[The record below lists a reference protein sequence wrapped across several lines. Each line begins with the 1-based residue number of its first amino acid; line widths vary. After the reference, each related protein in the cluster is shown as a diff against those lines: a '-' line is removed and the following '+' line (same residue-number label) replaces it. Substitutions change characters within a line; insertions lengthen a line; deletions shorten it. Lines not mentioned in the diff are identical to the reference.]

1 VNDYIDI
8 YCERLEPGLWAEPL
22 NAVTNAAFFI
32 AAICALMLARKRN
45 ALGADSGILIA
56 LIIVI
61 GTGSTLFHTLATGWA
76 QLSDVLPILLY
87 QITFIILYA
96 HNVMKLGTVKT
107 ALVLGAFFA
116 TIYGFQQLPQSWLNG
131 SLGYAPALLFVL
143 GLGVWHFKKAAVE
156 RFGLLAAGLTFIV
169 SLSFRSID
177 MQICDM
183 LPIGTH
189 FLWHTL
195 NGCVLYLTTRAYLLN
210 AKNP

>member
-1 VNDYIDI
+1 M
-8 YCERLEPGLWAEPL
+8 WAEPL

-32 AAICALMLARKRN
+32 AAICAFMLARKRN
-45 ALGADSGILIA
+45 ALGAGSGILIA
-56 LIIVI
+56 LIIII

-87 QITFIILYA
+87 QIAFIILYA
-96 HNVMKLGTVKT
+96 HNVMKLGAVKT

-143 GLGVWHFKKAAVE
+143 GLGVWHFKKAAIE

-169 SLSFRSID
+169 SLTFRSID

-195 NGCVLYLTTRAYLLN
+195 NGCVLYLTTRAYILN

>member
-1 VNDYIDI
+1 
-8 YCERLEPGLWAEPL
+8 
-22 NAVTNAAFFI
+22 
-32 AAICALMLARKRN
+32 
-45 ALGADSGILIA
+45 
-56 LIIVI
+56 
-61 GTGSTLFHTLATGWA
+61 
-76 QLSDVLPILLY
+76 
-87 QITFIILYA
+87 
-96 HNVMKLGTVKT
+96 MKLGAVKT

-143 GLGVWHFKKAAVE
+143 GLGVWHFKKAAIE

-169 SLSFRSID
+169 SLTFRSID

-195 NGCVLYLTTRAYLLN
+195 NGCVL
-210 AKNP
+210 